1 MIPAPEDHV
10 DWALAAWRKER
21 PELDTSA
28 KAVTQRLGRGSY
40 LFERALERALAD
52 LGLNTQEL
60 YVLGVLRRA
69 GAPYRMSPTAIARTL
84 LLTTASVT
92 HRVDRLQAAGLV
104 ARTPDPADRRGVLV
118 GLTASG
124 VELADR
130 AVDVLVAVE
139 HRTLDGLTASERR
152 ELARLLRR
160 LLVAL
165 GDTAGTGRP
174 GESTA

>member
-1 MIPAPEDHV
+1 M
-10 DWALAAWRKER
+10 
-21 PELDTSA
+21 
-28 KAVTQRLGRGSY
+28 TQRVGRASY
-40 LFERALERALAD
+40 LFERALGRALAD
-52 LGLNTQEL
+52 LDVNPQEF

-92 HRVDRLQAAGLV
+92 HRVGRLEAAGFV

-118 GLTASG
+118 GLTETGLA
-124 VELADR
+124 VADR

-139 HRTLDGLTASERR
+139 QKTVEGLTATERS

-160 LLVAL
+160 LLVTL
-165 GDTAGTGRP
+165 GDTAGIGRP
-174 GESTA
+174 GE

>member
-21 PELDTSA
+21 PDLDTSA
-28 KAVTQRLGRGSY
+28 KAVTQRLGRSAQ

-52 LGLNTQEL
+52 LGLNPQEF

-69 GAPYRMSPTAIARTL
+69 GPPYQMSPTAIARTL

-118 GLTASG
+118 ELTRTGL
-124 VELADR
+124 ELSDR
-130 AVDVLVAVE
+130 AIAVIVAADNPTV
-139 HRTLDGLTASERR
+139 RTMTAKERT
-152 ELARLLRR
+152 ELPRLLRS

-165 GDTAGTGRP
+165 GDTAAIGRP
-174 GESTA
+174 GQ